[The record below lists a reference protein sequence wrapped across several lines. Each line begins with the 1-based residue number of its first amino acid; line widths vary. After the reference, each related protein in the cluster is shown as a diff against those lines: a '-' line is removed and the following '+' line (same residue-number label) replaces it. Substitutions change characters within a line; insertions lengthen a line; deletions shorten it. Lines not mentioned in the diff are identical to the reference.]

1 MYSLFMKSEFRDYL
15 KNEYKPLNFLQGS
28 KFETLCFDPQI
39 LKVAK
44 KLVSENFSRSL
55 LCATFLSNFSS
66 SCGKKKLTVAV
77 VGGYRNEPEI
87 RILKHFG
94 YELMVETFGIEGQD
108 FFLDLNDDPS
118 PATSKNFDL
127 VLCSQVLEHV
137 YDHHKSFK
145 SLTALLK
152 MDGFLWISCPASNI
166 PHALNSY
173 YSAGFTA
180 EYLASNLR
188 RFKLQ
193 VVNFGQ
199 IGSLRLY
206 RTIHTLRTWPTVRG
220 YYNPIFFGD
229 NSRPRSR
236 QIFFLL
242 RYFLRNLETLFFS
255 KKVTSD
261 IRVATDSWILA
272 RKSLN

>member
-1 MYSLFMKSEFRDYL
+1 MKSEFRDYL
-15 KNEYKPLNFLQGS
+15 KNEYKPLNFLQGI
-28 KFETLCFDPQI
+28 KFETLYFDPQI
-39 LKVAK
+39 LKVAR

-55 LCATFLSNFSS
+55 ICATFLSNFSS
-66 SCGKKKLTVAV
+66 SCGKNKLSVAV
-77 VGGYRNEPEI
+77 VGGYRNEPEV
-87 RILKHFG
+87 RMLKHLG
-94 YELMVETFGIEGQD
+94 YELSVETFGIEGQD
-108 FFLDLNDDPS
+108 FFLDLNGDLS
-118 PATSKNFDL
+118 PTINKKFDL

-145 SLTALLK
+145 SLVALLK
-152 MDGFLWISCPASNI
+152 IDGFLWISCPASNI

-193 VVNFGQ
+193 VVNSGQ

-206 RTIHTLRTWPTVRG
+206 RTIHTLRTWPTVKG
-220 YYNPIFFGD
+220 YYNPLFFGD

-236 QIFFLL
+236 QFFFLL
-242 RYFLRNLETLFFS
+242 RYFHRNLEILFFS
-255 KKVTSD
+255 KRVTSD
-261 IRVATDSWILA
+261 IRVATDSWILTQ
-272 RKSLN
+272 KSFD

>member
-1 MYSLFMKSEFRDYL
+1 MKSEFRDYL
-15 KNEYKPLNFLQGS
+15 KNEYKPLNFLQGI
-28 KFETLCFDPQI
+28 KLKTLSFDPQI
-39 LKVAK
+39 VKIAR

-66 SCGKKKLTVAV
+66 SCGKNELAVAV

-87 RILKHFG
+87 RMLKHLG
-94 YELMVETFGIEGQD
+94 YDLTVETFGIEGQD
-108 FFLDLNDDPS
+108 FFLDLNDGLS
-118 PATSKNFDL
+118 PTINKKFDL

-137 YDHHKSFK
+137 YDHNNSFK
-145 SLTALLK
+145 SLAALLK
-152 MDGFLWISCPASNI
+152 TDGFLWISCPASNK

-180 EYLASNLR
+180 EYLAFNLR
-188 RFKLQ
+188 RFKLH
-193 VVNFGQ
+193 VINFGQ

-206 RTIHTLRTWPTVRG
+206 RTIHTLRTWPTVKG
-220 YYNPIFFGD
+220 YYNPVFFGD

-236 QIFFLL
+236 QFIFLL
-242 RYFLRNLETLFFS
+242 RYFHRNLELLFFS
-255 KKVTSD
+255 KRVTSD

-272 RKSLN
+272 QKSLN